1 MAILATF
8 RNNFSR
14 NGVVRDVW
22 ALSGP
27 ISEIEQALENKN
39 SSFTTKKSNDGKTLI
54 TAPWTGPI
62 TPGVVCPLNYIEDI
76 DRWVIDTSDQRT
88 ILNTLNMINNHE
100 SMQGLS
106 DSVKQ
111 AFEQQQINDSIFTR
125 ASSRTSRFTT
135 APAAPTSTEETSAE
149 TDDAS
154 LDQPLEETPK
164 PKAKK

>member
-39 SSFTTKKSNDGKTLI
+39 SSFTIKKSNDGKTLI

-62 TPGVVCPLNYIEDI
+62 TPGVICPLNYIEDI

-88 ILNTLNMINNHE
+88 ILNTLNMINNHD

-106 DSVKQ
+106 DSAKQ
-111 AFEQQQINDSIFTR
+111 TFEQEQINGSIFTR
-125 ASSRTSRFTT
+125 ATSRPSRFTT
-135 APAAPTSTEETSAE
+135 APDAPTSTEETSAE

-164 PKAKK
+164 AKAKK